1 MTEILLPPT
10 LRTQVLREAEAALP
24 RECCGL
30 LEGRREGKRFH
41 LLALHAVKNLAAHPD
56 RFEMD
61 PRGQIAAQKAAR
73 AAGNRIIG
81 CYHSHPNG
89 KAEPSAAD
97 LQGAGEEDFLWLVAA
112 GGSLAAFV
120 YRRGEFVGADWVAS
134 SE

>member
-1 MTEILLPPT
+1 MTVVVLPPD
-10 LRTQVLREAEAALP
+10 LWAQILREAEAALP

-30 LEGRREGKRFH
+30 LEGRREDKRFH
-41 LLALHAVKNLAAHPD
+41 ILALHAVKNLAARPD

-61 PRGQIAAQKAAR
+61 PHGQIVVQKAAR

-89 KAEPSAAD
+89 QAEPSARD

-112 GGSLAAFV
+112 GERLAAFV
-120 YRRGEFVGADWVAS
+120 YRRGEFVGADCVAS